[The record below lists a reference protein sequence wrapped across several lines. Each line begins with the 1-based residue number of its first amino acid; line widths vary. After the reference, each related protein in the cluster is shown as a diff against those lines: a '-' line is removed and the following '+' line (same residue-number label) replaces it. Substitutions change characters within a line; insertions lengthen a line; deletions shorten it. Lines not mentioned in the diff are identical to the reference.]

1 MAPTIHREG
10 PFRFFF
16 YSKEGNE
23 PAHVHVERD
32 TCSAK
37 VWLQPVQVASNDGF
51 PAHELGRI
59 AAIVEAHQ
67 PQFLEAWHEHFAT
80 E

>member
-10 PFRFFF
+10 PYRFHF

-23 PAHVHVERD
+23 PAHIHVTRD
-32 TCSAK
+32 NMTVK
-37 VWLQPVQVASNDGF
+37 VWIHPCQVASNDGY
-51 PAHELGRI
+51 PAHELARI
-59 AAIVEAHQ
+59 LALVETHKT
-67 PQFLEAWHEHFAT
+67 QFLEAWNEHFAP